1 MIKEQVWHQLRD
13 ALSRCG
19 DELKLESTDDGL
31 AQLALERPR
40 QLHFGDFAVNVSPL
54 ARFAKLPPPKIAE
67 IVCESVKTSAPLL
80 EPSLAGGFVNFKVDT
95 QTLLDG
101 VLRLL
106 QAPALGQNTV
116 MAEDCILLEYV
127 SANPTGPLHIGHGRW
142 MALGNSLARLM
153 KHCGATVWQEFYVN
167 DYGSQMN
174 NIANSVWYRCLQQC
188 DASIPFPE
196 KTEDQPYPFYPGEYV
211 VDIAATYLANDE
223 NRAEFEQWRAMAQAP
238 DYQAPEKALEVLKAE
253 AKFQMMAAQKRLLER
268 CGLVFDLWFSE
279 TDLHQAGEVADCLQV
294 LKERGYAYEQDGA
307 VWFASSRFDDDSD
320 RVLVKTDGS
329 YTYLTADIA
338 YHWDKFIR
346 DDGCFT
352 KAINIWGAD
361 HHGYIPR
368 MKAAIAASVPPKI
381 LSGVASQACSSWLV
395 IQRTT
400 CSSVPRPLYSFKWV

>member
-31 AQLALERPR
+31 ALALERPR

-80 EPSLAGGFVNFKVDT
+80 EPSLAG
-95 QTLLDG
+95 
-101 VLRLL
+101 VLSILRWIPKPCLTGCCGCFR
-106 QAPALGQNTV
+106 APALGQNTV
-116 MAEDCILLEYV
+116 MAEDCILL
-127 SANPTGPLHIGHGRW
+127 STCRPTRRARCILAMGAGWLWATACPVDEALRGHC
-142 MALGNSLARLM
+142 LAGILR
-153 KHCGATVWQEFYVN
+153 VN

-238 DYQAPEKALEVLKAE
+238 DYQAPE
-253 AKFQMMAAQKRLLER
+253 RL
-268 CGLVFDLWFSE
+268 
-279 TDLHQAGEVADCLQV
+279 
-294 LKERGYAYEQDGA
+294 
-307 VWFASSRFDDDSD
+307 
-320 RVLVKTDGS
+320 
-329 YTYLTADIA
+329 
-338 YHWDKFIR
+338 
-346 DDGCFT
+346 
-352 KAINIWGAD
+352 
-361 HHGYIPR
+361 
-368 MKAAIAASVPPKI
+368 
-381 LSGVASQACSSWLV
+381 
-395 IQRTT
+395 
-400 CSSVPRPLYSFKWV
+400 